1 MGKVLKIDRPMA
13 GGFLSLTQPVAARVV
28 VSPLCGDEYEVS
40 ITGFAV
46 PPSIVILSD
55 SEESW

>member
-1 MGKVLKIDRPMA
+1 MA